1 MFTAWPK
8 MESSSVCFL
17 LQGHKESDTTKG
29 LTLSL
34 HFTESMEGSKPN
46 CKRGRL
52 MIVENVI
59 KLIKGN
65 LH

>member
-1 MFTAWPK
+1 MGYSPW
-8 MESSSVCFL
+8 
-17 LQGHKESDTTKG
+17 GHKESDMTKG

-34 HFTESMEGSKPN
+34 HFTELMEGSKPN

-52 MIVENVI
+52 MIVENMI